1 MVWILQNHYSLH
13 LYVKK
18 NVSLLVHILKGEGHL
33 DWNGICREDVRDGAV
48 VHTAPSK
55 SSKSRRPKAPKFQRQ
70 KTLWPHIII
79 KIISPSLNLRI
90 GLGSAMEM
98 IIMMMSVGRSTY
110 LCTCQI
116 IEKNVAEESKWHNG
130 HGQQPRC
137 FKDKL
142 KCAIM

>member
-1 MVWILQNHYSLH
+1 MKYGLDILQNHYSLH

-98 IIMMMSVGRSTY
+98 IIMMMSVGSRAHTY
-110 LCTCQI
+110 IHVKLLKKMLL
-116 IEKNVAEESKWHNG
+116 KNLSGIMGMGNNHAASKIN
-130 HGQQPRC
+130 
-137 FKDKL
+137 
-142 KCAIM
+142 

>member
-33 DWNGICREDVRDGAV
+33 DWNGIYREDVRDGTV

-98 IIMMMSVGRSTY
+98 IIMMMSVGSRAHTY
-110 LCTCQI
+110 IHVKSLKKMLL
-116 IEKNVAEESKWHNG
+116 KNLSGIMGMGNNHAASKIN
-130 HGQQPRC
+130 
-137 FKDKL
+137 
-142 KCAIM
+142 

>member
-98 IIMMMSVGRSTY
+98 IIMMMSVGSRVHTY
-110 LCTCQI
+110 VHVKSLKKMLL
-116 IEKNVAEESKWHNG
+116 KNLSGIMGMGNNHAASKIN
-130 HGQQPRC
+130 
-137 FKDKL
+137 
-142 KCAIM
+142 

>member
-98 IIMMMSVGRSTY
+98 IIMMMLVGSRVHTY
-110 LCTCQI
+110 VHVKSLKKMLL
-116 IEKNVAEESKWHNG
+116 KNLSGIMGMGNNHAASKMN
-130 HGQQPRC
+130 
-137 FKDKL
+137 
-142 KCAIM
+142 

>member
-13 LYVKK
+13 LDVKK

-33 DWNGICREDVRDGAV
+33 DWNGICREDGTV

-98 IIMMMSVGRSTY
+98 IIMMMSVGSIVHTY
-110 LCTCQI
+110 LHVKSLKKMLL
-116 IEKNVAEESKWHNG
+116 KNLSGIMGMGNNHAASKIN
-130 HGQQPRC
+130 
-137 FKDKL
+137 
-142 KCAIM
+142 

>member
-1 MVWILQNHYSLH
+1 MKYGLDTTESL
-13 LYVKK
+13 LPPSLCKK
-18 NVSLLVHILKGEGHL
+18 TVSLLVHILKGEGHL

-98 IIMMMSVGRSTY
+98 IIMMMSVGSRVHTY
-110 LCTCQI
+110 VHVKSLKKMLL
-116 IEKNVAEESKWHNG
+116 KNLSGIMGMGNNHAASKIN
-130 HGQQPRC
+130 
-137 FKDKL
+137 
-142 KCAIM
+142 

>member
-1 MVWILQNHYSLH
+1 MKYGLDILQNHYSLH

-70 KTLWPHIII
+70 KTLCPHIII

-98 IIMMMSVGRSTY
+98 IIMMMSVGSRVHTY
-110 LCTCQI
+110 VHVKSLK
-116 IEKNVAEESKWHNG
+116 KNVAEESKWHNG
-130 HGQQPRC
+130 LLQR
-137 FKDKL
+137 
-142 KCAIM
+142 

>member
-1 MVWILQNHYSLH
+1 M
-13 LYVKK
+13 
-18 NVSLLVHILKGEGHL
+18 KGEGHL

-98 IIMMMSVGRSTY
+98 IIMMMSVGSRVHTY
-110 LCTCQI
+110 VHVKSLKKMLL
-116 IEKNVAEESKWHNG
+116 KNLSGIMGMGNNHAASKIN
-130 HGQQPRC
+130 
-137 FKDKL
+137 
-142 KCAIM
+142 